1 MAYAFQCGELG
12 VMQAGRTG
20 WLRQLL
26 HRGPSGWVA
35 IEWDSNRGGGT
46 CTHPVHSVLYLGNK
60 NLHLSLSLRDCISGF
75 GGFHISLVSE
85 VNVLSTF
92 KGGMGWLGWGGGR
105 GRDEMT

>member
-1 MAYAFQCGELG
+1 MYTSCSLG
-12 VMQAGRTG
+12 
-20 WLRQLL
+20 
-26 HRGPSGWVA
+26 
-35 IEWDSNRGGGT
+35 
-46 CTHPVHSVLYLGNK
+46 PVSWQQK
-60 NLHLSLSLRDCISGF
+60 PTPLSLSLRDCISGF